1 MKYLITISLGIVL
14 GLLTT
19 GCVMDA
25 QKLSPDCLKLTTG
38 MGWEMQAGCNTKKK
52 PSVMVTADWK
62 LK

>member
-1 MKYLITISLGIVL
+1 MKYLAIMAFF

-19 GCVMDA
+19 GCVHGARD
-25 QKLSPDCLKLTTG
+25 LSPNCIKLTTG

-52 PSVMVTADWK
+52 PNIMVNAEWK